1 MAIRGGTGRRAR
13 CVAAAP
19 CSGRRWLALLAAAA
33 FAACASGGGDWRG
46 GRFAHAKLGGS
57 IGDVAAIESGW
68 RQESAPDATLAFRH
82 ADGSRASWLRECRG
96 ALAKSKALGRA
107 LWIALPGGVIE
118 ESSEREVAGLPAWEV
133 SGRAQAGSLGLR
145 LATITR
151 VAKRCE
157 DSFMLVVP
165 HGELHHRDAFEQW
178 VRGFADDEAA
188 R

>member
-96 ALAKSKALGRA
+96 ALAKSKALVDDVDGVPMDEELLEMTA
-107 LWIALPGGVIE
+107 KLIADQRLGDEGQEGVAAFLEKRKPGWAV
-118 ESSEREVAGLPAWEV
+118 
-133 SGRAQAGSLGLR
+133 
-145 LATITR
+145 
-151 VAKRCE
+151 
-157 DSFMLVVP
+157 
-165 HGELHHRDAFEQW
+165 
-178 VRGFADDEAA
+178 
-188 R
+188 